1 MCETQHLIH
10 TVYSMGF
17 VDIIMSFDTRTHA
30 HTHIHIHTHTHT
42 NTYTHTHTQTHTHTD
57 SNFQPFWSSMRTW
70 QNCLWVSLTI
80 FFATRIRACAGY
92 AKLRPLWATPNHVG
106 VHVQM

>member
-30 HTHIHIHTHTHT
+30 HTHTRTHTHA
-42 NTYTHTHTQTHTHTD
+42 HTHTHTHTD

-80 FFATRIRACAGY
+80 FFAT
-92 AKLRPLWATPNHVG
+92 LVP
-106 VHVQM
+106 